1 MNYLANLRFNCSQL
15 KHKMTGEEQLHIL
28 EALLFASSEPLTQ
41 TRVNLVFLDDP
52 PQLNDLIPELQDKFY
67 KENRPLE
74 IQKIAGGYQIITRSE
89 YETWV
94 RRLLN
99 KSGRLTLSQAALET
113 LAIIAYK
120 QPVNRFDIE
129 AIRGVDCSG
138 VLKTIL
144 ERNLIK
150 IKGRDEGPGRPLL
163 YATTD
168 IFLEY
173 FGLNRIADMPKL
185 KEIVELTE
193 SDTKDQLDAFIQ
205 EPTQPTPVIDQPAES
220 PSA

>member
-1 MNYLANLRFNCSQL
+1 
-15 KHKMTGEEQLHIL
+15 MTGEEQLHIL

-52 PQLNDLIPELQDKFY
+52 PQLNDLIPELQDKFS

-74 IQKIAGGYQIITRSE
+74 IQKIAGGFQIITRSE

-99 KSGRLTLSQAALET
+99 KSGRLSLSQAALET

-205 EPTQPTPVIDQPAES
+205 EPTQPSSVIDQPAES

>member
-1 MNYLANLRFNCSQL
+1 MNL
-15 KHKMTGEEQLHIL
+15 
-28 EALLFASSEPLTQ
+28 
-41 TRVNLVFLDDP
+41 
-52 PQLNDLIPELQDKFY
+52 LIPKLQEKFL
-67 KENRPLE
+67 KEDRPLV
-74 IQKIAGGYQIITRSE
+74 IQEIAGGYQITTRVE

-99 KSGRLTLSQAALET
+99 KSGKLSLSQAALET
-113 LAIIAYK
+113 LAIVAYK
-120 QPVNRFDIE
+120 QPVNRYDIE
-129 AIRGVDCSG
+129 AIRGVDCTG
-138 VLKTIL
+138 VIKTVL
-144 ERNLIK
+144 DKNLVK

-173 FGLNRIADMPKL
+173 FGLNRISDMPKL

-193 SDTKDQLDAFIQ
+193 GDRKEQLDVFIP
-205 EPTQPTPVIDQPAES
+205 EPAKPTTEIDQPTES

>member
-1 MNYLANLRFNCSQL
+1 
-15 KHKMTGEEQLHIL
+15 MTGEEQLHIL

-52 PQLNDLIPELQDKFY
+52 PQLNDLIPELQDKFS

-193 SDTKDQLDAFIQ
+193 SDSKDQLDAFIQ
-205 EPTQPTPVIDQPAES
+205 EPTQPSSVIDQPAES

>member
-1 MNYLANLRFNCSQL
+1 
-15 KHKMTGEEQLHIL
+15 MTGEEQLHIL

-52 PQLNDLIPELQDKFY
+52 PQLNDLIPELQDKFS

-74 IQKIAGGYQIITRSE
+74 IQEIAGGFQIITRSE

-193 SDTKDQLDAFIQ
+193 SDSKDQLDAFIR
-205 EPTQPTPVIDQPAES
+205 EPAQPSPVIDQPAES